1 MRKNKDYSHKETNNF
16 TFLKIELFVKAA
28 LEHFLHNASKIL
40 NIDSWV
46 DECKRQHLKGSR
58 ENRFYLAMFLT
69 ISFMK

>member
-40 NIDSWV
+40 NIDS
-46 DECKRQHLKGSR
+46 
-58 ENRFYLAMFLT
+58 
-69 ISFMK
+69 

>member
-28 LEHFLHNASKIL
+28 LEHSRKII
-40 NIDSWV
+40 NIDSRV

-58 ENRFYLAMFLT
+58 ENGFYLAMFLT